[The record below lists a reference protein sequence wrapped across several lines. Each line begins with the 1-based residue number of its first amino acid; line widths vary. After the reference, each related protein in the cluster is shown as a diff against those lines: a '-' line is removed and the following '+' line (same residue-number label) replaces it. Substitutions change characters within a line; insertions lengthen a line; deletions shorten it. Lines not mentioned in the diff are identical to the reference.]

1 MRIQYISKNMEPV
14 RAGQGS
20 AEEMLCIS
28 RSSDRSAEMRSIS
41 RSSDRSAETCA
52 IAQIVTKLRETAQA
66 ASDTDPVTVN
76 VAMEHI
82 AHILEDI
89 TMIDG
94 ACSDIM
100 KLLI

>member
-1 MRIQYISKNMEPV
+1 MRNQYTKNMAQTQP
-14 RAGQGS
+14 RAELADTS
-20 AEEMLCIS
+20 
-28 RSSDRSAEMRSIS
+28 
-41 RSSDRSAETCA
+41 A

-66 ASDTDPVTVN
+66 ANDTDPATVN

-100 KLLI
+100 KLMV